1 MQPASRWRFEQIGMS
16 LASCFVVGIPH
27 RQSGEGR
34 NPLFVLAMDS
44 GFRRNDGEVSFGALP
59 ARGRGSLSKKA
70 TAFRPN
76 PRHLFRP
83 PLMLQRNL
91 NLS

>member
-1 MQPASRWRFEQIGMS
+1 MQPESRWRFEQIGMPF
-16 LASCFVVGIPH
+16 ASCIVVGIPH
-27 RQSGEGR
+27 CQSGEGR

-44 GFRRNDGEVSFGALP
+44 GFRRNDGEVSYGALL

-76 PRHLFRP
+76 PRHLLRP
-83 PLMLQRNL
+83 VRMLQCNL

>member
-1 MQPASRWRFEQIGMS
+1 MQPASRWRFEQIGMPF
-16 LASCFVVGIPH
+16 ASCIVVGIPH

-34 NPLFVLAMDS
+34 N
-44 GFRRNDGEVSFGALP
+44 DGEVSFGALL
-59 ARGRGSLSKKA
+59 ARGRGSLAKKA

-76 PRHLFRP
+76 PRHLLRP
-83 PLMLQRNL
+83 ARMLQCNL